1 MCEARTEIALNE
13 DLKMTSLQSMR
24 PERLVDHL
32 ELQSARLDTFDNFKT
47 EILRL
52 LEITTP
58 TEVDMMDALTKGKGK
73 GKERCAKKGIRR
85 RMPNLQQ
92 VLTQGKLLVVESIR
106 WVIERRQWSQQFQR
120 KGQN

>member
-1 MCEARTEIALNE
+1 MCEARTQIALNE

-58 TEVDMMDALTKGKGK
+58 TKWT
-73 GKERCAKKGIRR
+73 
-85 RMPNLQQ
+85 
-92 VLTQGKLLVVESIR
+92 
-106 WVIERRQWSQQFQR
+106 
-120 KGQN
+120 